1 MYGIMTSRSCF
12 IPSTRYQHHH
22 NCVTVYLSRL
32 YQFHK
37 GTAEHI
43 KYRNT
48 DSCLNGS
55 VVLSSMYCRTN
66 NYLRAM
72 RSLKSSFTR
81 SISTASSLENERS
94 SPYIHIPVMSLN
106 NMKAII
112 QKYSTSTDVP
122 KDEESCSKI
131 GRQTIDELTDTEIQG
146 RFQIIFTC
154 KVCDTKNAKEFSKQA
169 YYHGVVI
176 VRCSG
181 CQNLHLISDNLKWF
195 GEDKRNIETILAE
208 KGELVLK
215 ENNDIEITPKELTG
229 TLLNDKNVLGE

>member
-12 IPSTRYQHHH
+12 IPSTTRYQHHH

-106 NMKAII
+106 NMKV
-112 QKYSTSTDVP
+112 Q
-122 KDEESCSKI
+122 
-131 GRQTIDELTDTEIQG
+131 
-146 RFQIIFTC
+146 F
-154 KVCDTKNAKEFSKQA
+154 
-169 YYHGVVI
+169 
-176 VRCSG
+176 
-181 CQNLHLISDNLKWF
+181 
-195 GEDKRNIETILAE
+195 
-208 KGELVLK
+208 VLF
-215 ENNDIEITPKELTG
+215 
-229 TLLNDKNVLGE
+229 